1 MTEEKYPVDS
11 MNFKELAGLNPEDVC
26 KQALCRYDE
35 IKKSYTISV
44 WGDRYEIFLDELKI
58 ESLSSSSSKKQHDY
72 FYVFLV
78 NYLIQAKDANLC
90 NEWISEKDIAGG
102 STFFRGPHEI
112 PTRFIASSYSQN
124 IEKFKI
130 VCEELGGTPIN
141 MADAAY
147 SFAITPRILIAVLF
161 WDKDDDFPADAK
173 ILFDRSISQQLA
185 LDTIFA
191 LAVAICSRLGKKGQK

>member
-1 MTEEKYPVDS
+1 MTEERYAVDDI
-11 MNFKELAGLNPEDVC
+11 NFKELAELNPEDVC

-35 IKKSYTISV
+35 IKKCYTLIV
-44 WGDRYEIFLDELKI
+44 WGDRYEVYPYDSRVEAVGF
-58 ESLSSSSSKKQHDY
+58 SSKKLHDY
-72 FYVFLV
+72 FYIFLV

-112 PTRFIASSYSQN
+112 PTRFIASCYSKN
-124 IEKFKI
+124 IEKFKN

-147 SFAITPRILIAVLF
+147 SFAITPRILVAVLF
-161 WDKDDDFPADAK
+161 WDCDDDFPAEAK
-173 ILFDRSISQQLA
+173 ILFDRSISYLA
-185 LDTIFA
+185 LDIIFA
-191 LAVAICSRLGKKGQK
+191 LAVAICSRLGKKG